1 VRAGAHHGGYCLG
14 CCWGLMVIL
23 VAVGLMNIA
32 AMVALAAVI
41 LVEKVFRWGPAVGR
55 LAGVA
60 ALALAV
66 AVFWFPWL
74 APGLHA
80 PLMMPMP

>member
-1 VRAGAHHGGYCLG
+1 
-14 CCWGLMVIL
+14 MVIL

-32 AMVALAAVI
+32 AMVGLAAVVLI
-41 LVEKVFRWGPAVGR
+41 EKSTRRGPLVGR

-80 PLMMPMP
+80 PPMMPMN

>member
-1 VRAGAHHGGYCLG
+1 
-14 CCWGLMVIL
+14 MIL
-23 VAVGLMNIA
+23 IAVGVMNVA
-32 AMVALAAVI
+32 AMVSVAALVLI
-41 LVEKVFRWGPAVGR
+41 EKLWRWGPAAGR

-66 AVFWFPWL
+66 ATIWLPWL

-80 PLMMPMP
+80 APQMMMN